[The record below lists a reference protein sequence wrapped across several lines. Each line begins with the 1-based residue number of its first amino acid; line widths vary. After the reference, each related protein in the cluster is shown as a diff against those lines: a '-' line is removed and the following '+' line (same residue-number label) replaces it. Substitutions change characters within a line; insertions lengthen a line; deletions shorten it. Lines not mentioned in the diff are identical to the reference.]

1 MVAKVETVQTYLE
14 SFPEPVRS
22 TLAELRDAV
31 LAVAPGATESISYG
45 MPTVLLNG
53 RLLVYFAGWKKHV
66 ALYSVVVLTPELEAE
81 LRPFRTEKDT
91 VRFPAGEPV
100 PADLVGRVTKALM
113 EVRMA

>member
-22 TLAELRDAV
+22 TLRDAV